1 MKVTMH
7 KRHKG
12 VTMKIESSQVNM
24 QTNTQSHF
32 EINKESSMSFLHE
45 VLGYANA
52 SDSKNS
58 DADTIEIVEAPDVSE
73 VKISEMQLTARELM
87 IKLILELILQRF
99 LGGKTL
105 KMHPQQKECTTPS
118 IERPPSLKLAVH
130 QKVNIEKTVEYESK
144 QSIDFST
151 KACVK
156 TDDKEIELDLNL
168 SFSQEFYEKHK
179 ESLEFEQISF
189 IDPLVVQFD
198 DRTQAFDMVDEE
210 LTFLF
215 DLNNDETCEEL
226 PLLKDGNGFLVL
238 DENKNGVID
247 NGSEMFG
254 PSTNDGFAELAQF
267 DEDGNNWIDENDA
280 IFEDLRIWSKN
291 SSGEDELL
299 ALGQVGIGALY
310 LTQSEA
316 GFEYKKSVNESIAQ
330 LKSNSIYLKE
340 DGTAGIISSLD
351 FIA

>member
-1 MKVTMH
+1 M
-7 KRHKG
+7 HKG

-24 QTNTQSHF
+24 QTNTESHF
-32 EINKESSMSFLHE
+32 EVQRESSMSFLHE
-45 VLGYANA
+45 VLGYADA

-58 DADTIEIVEAPDVSE
+58 DKNTIEIVEAPTFSE
-73 VKISEMQLTARELM
+73 VKVSEIELTARELM

-99 LGGKTL
+99 LGGKDL
-105 KMHPQQKECTTPS
+105 KMYPKEKECALETVEQPS
-118 IERPPSLKLAVH
+118 SLKLAVH
-130 QKVNIEKTVEYESK
+130 QKVNIERSVEYSSK

-151 KACVK
+151 QACVK
-156 TDDKEIELDLNL
+156 TADKEIKLDLNL

-189 IDPLVVQFD
+189 IDPLVIQFD
-198 DRTQAFDMVDEE
+198 EKTQAFDMVDEK

-215 DLNNDETCEEL
+215 DLNNDDTCEEI
-226 PLLKDGNGFLVL
+226 PILKDGNGFLVL
-238 DENKNGVID
+238 DENKNGIID

-254 PSTNDGFAELAQF
+254 PSTNDGFAELAQY
-267 DEDGNNWIDENDA
+267 DQDGNSWIDENDP

-316 GFEYKKSVNESIAQ
+316 GFEYKKSVNESLAQ

-340 DGTAGIISSLD
+340 DGSAGVISSLD